1 MKLTEKKVVIFTMLW
16 WLSCTTPVQVP
27 DQTDPIERIDF
38 EYIQARGEEDVSD
51 SAYVAVLVKNPF
63 NGVEVK
69 EVKVDWSGENEDLS
83 ILYTKDLNDIGIEG
97 DILVGDNLYGR
108 KWSWS
113 PENPDPDKDQSV
125 YFKVS
130 VLYKEEGNP
139 VEKDTSFILGN
150 SSPQFKNICI
160 WEEEHSKEEHLNDHE
175 EVCEGP
181 FVLTLPTEGVAKII
195 TIEAKVSDLN
205 SDLNSDLMNGF
216 SDIQWVGF
224 TSKDLG
230 KDIML
235 NDGNYVYLL
244 DDGPDEVSG
253 DIENG
258 DEFYTRKVAFTSNAT
273 PGSLEWKF
281 RAQDW
286 QGGFAE
292 SIITVT
298 VQK

>member
-38 EYIQARGEEDVSD
+38 EYIQARGEV
-51 SAYVAVLVKNPF
+51 YVGVLVKDPF

-69 EVKVDWSGENEDLS
+69 KVKVDWFGESDLS
-83 ILYTKDLNDIGIEG
+83 ILDIDEPEDPPNLNDDGTHG
-97 DILVGDNLYGR
+97 DILVGDNLYGG

-113 PENPDPDKDQSV
+113 PKKPDPDKDQSV

-160 WEEEHSKEEHLNDHE
+160 WEEEHSKEEHLNDHD

-195 TIEAKVSDLN
+195 TIEATVSDLN

-224 TSKDLG
+224 TSKDIA
-230 KDIML
+230 KDLML
-235 NDGNYVYLL
+235 NDGNYIYLL
-244 DDGPDEVSG
+244 DDGDEEVSG
-253 DIENG
+253 DIKEG
-258 DEFYTRKVAFTSNAT
+258 DNIYTRKVAFTSNAT

>member
-38 EYIQARGEEDVSD
+38 EYIQARGEV
-51 SAYVAVLVKNPF
+51 YVGVLVKDPF

-69 EVKVDWSGENEDLS
+69 KVKVDWFGESDES
-83 ILYTKDLNDIGIEG
+83 ILDIHGPEDPPNLNDDGTHG
-97 DILVGDNLYGR
+97 DILVGDNLYGG

-113 PENPDPDKDQSV
+113 PKNPDPDKDQSV

-150 SSPQFKNICI
+150 SLHQFEEITIDDTNICI
-160 WEEEHSKEEHLNDHE
+160 NDAIDEDCEES
-175 EVCEGP
+175 VT
-181 FVLTLPTEGVAKII
+181 LTLPTEDVAKII
-195 TIEAKVSDLN
+195 TIEATVSDLN
-205 SDLNSDLMNGF
+205 GP

-224 TSKDLG
+224 TSKDPA

-235 NDGNYVYLL
+235 NDGNYIYLL

-286 QGGFAE
+286 EGGFAE
-292 SIITVT
+292 SIITVI
-298 VQK
+298 VQ

>member
-38 EYIQARGEEDVSD
+38 EYIQARGEV
-51 SAYVAVLVKNPF
+51 YVGVLVKDPF

-69 EVKVDWSGENEDLS
+69 KVKVDWFGESDESTLDIHGPEDPPN
-83 ILYTKDLNDIGIEG
+83 LNDDGTHG
-97 DILVGDNLYGR
+97 DILVGDDLYGG

-113 PENPDPDKDQSV
+113 RKKPDPDKDQSV

-160 WEEEHSKEEHLNDHE
+160 WEEEHSKEEHLNDPH

-224 TSKDLG
+224 TSKDIA

-253 DIENG
+253 DIDNG

>member
-1 MKLTEKKVVIFTMLW
+1 MKLIDKKVFLLTTLW
-16 WLSCTTPVQVP
+16 WFSCTTPVQVP

-38 EYIQARGEEDVSD
+38 EYIQVRSEV
-51 SAYVAVLVKNPF
+51 YVAVLVKDPF

-69 EVKVDWSGENEDLS
+69 KVKVDWFGESDES
-83 ILYTKDLNDIGIEG
+83 ILDIHGPEDPPNLNDDGTHG
-97 DILVGDNLYGR
+97 DILVGDDLYGG

-113 PENPDPDKDQSV
+113 RKKPDPDKDQSV

-160 WEEEHSKEEHLNDHE
+160 WEEEHSKEEHLNDPH

-224 TSKDLG
+224 TSKDIA

>member
-1 MKLTEKKVVIFTMLW
+1 
-16 WLSCTTPVQVP
+16 
-27 DQTDPIERIDF
+27 
-38 EYIQARGEEDVSD
+38 
-51 SAYVAVLVKNPF
+51 
-63 NGVEVK
+63 
-69 EVKVDWSGENEDLS
+69 
-83 ILYTKDLNDIGIEG
+83 
-97 DILVGDNLYGR
+97 
-108 KWSWS
+108 
-113 PENPDPDKDQSV
+113 
-125 YFKVS
+125 
-130 VLYKEEGNP
+130 
-139 VEKDTSFILGN
+139 
-150 SSPQFKNICI
+150 
-160 WEEEHSKEEHLNDHE
+160 
-175 EVCEGP
+175 
-181 FVLTLPTEGVAKII
+181 
-195 TIEAKVSDLN
+195 LN

-224 TSKDLG
+224 TSKDIA

-253 DIENG
+253 DIDNG

>member
-1 MKLTEKKVVIFTMLW
+1 MKLTDKKVFLLTTLW
-16 WLSCTTPVQVP
+16 WFSCTTPVQVP

-130 VLYKEEGNP
+130 VLYKEEGNQA
-139 VEKDTSFILGN
+139 EKDTSFILGN
-150 SSPQFKNICI
+150 SLPQFEEITIDDTNICI
-160 WEEEHSKEEHLNDHE
+160 NDAIDEDCEES
-175 EVCEGP
+175 VT
-181 FVLTLPTEGVAKII
+181 LTLPIEDAKII
-195 TIEAKVSDLN
+195 TIVAKV

-224 TSKDLG
+224 TSKDPA

-235 NDGNYVYLL
+235 NDGNYIYLL
-244 DDGPDEVSG
+244 DNGEEEVSG
-253 DIENG
+253 DIEEG
-258 DEFYTRKVAFTSNAT
+258 DNTFTRKVAFPHNAT
-273 PGSLEWKF
+273 TGSLEWKF

>member
-1 MKLTEKKVVIFTMLW
+1 MKLTEKKVVILTMLW

-38 EYIQARGEEDVSD
+38 EYIQARGEV
-51 SAYVAVLVKNPF
+51 YVGVLVKDPF

-69 EVKVDWSGENEDLS
+69 KVKVDWFGESDLS
-83 ILYTKDLNDIGIEG
+83 ILDIDEPEDPPNLNDDGTHG
-97 DILVGDNLYGR
+97 DILVGDNLYGG

-113 PENPDPDKDQSV
+113 PKNSDPDKDQSV

-130 VLYKEEGNP
+130 VLYEEEGNP

-160 WEEEHSKEEHLNDHE
+160 WEEEHSEEEHLNDHD

-181 FVLTLPTEGVAKII
+181 FVLTLPTEGAKII

-205 SDLNSDLMNGF
+205 GF
-216 SDIQWVGF
+216 NDIQWVGF

-253 DIENG
+253 DDGPDEVSGDIENG
-258 DEFYTRKVAFTSNAT
+258 DEFYTRKVAFPHNAT
-273 PGSLEWKF
+273 KETPYTLEWKF

-286 QGGFAE
+286 EGGFAE
-292 SIITVT
+292 SIITVI
-298 VQK
+298 VQ

>member
-1 MKLTEKKVVIFTMLW
+1 MKLTKKKVVIFTMLW

-113 PENPDPDKDQSV
+113 PENSDKTDSV

-130 VLYKEEGNP
+130 VLYKEEGNQ
-139 VEKDTSFILGN
+139 VEKDTSFVLGN
-150 SSPQFKNICI
+150 ILPQFDKICI
-160 WEEEHSKEEHLNDHE
+160 EKS
-175 EVCEGP
+175 CEGP
-181 FVLTLPTEGVAKII
+181 FELTLPTEDVAKII
-195 TIEAKVSDLN
+195 TIEATVSDLN
-205 SDLNSDLMNGF
+205 GP

-224 TSKDLG
+224 TSKDPA

-235 NDGNYVYLL
+235 NDGNYIYLL
-244 DDGPDEVSG
+244 DNGDEEVSG
-253 DIENG
+253 DIKEG
-258 DEFYTRKVAFTSNAT
+258 DNIYTRKVAFTSNAT

>member
-38 EYIQARGEEDVSD
+38 EYIQARGEV
-51 SAYVAVLVKNPF
+51 YVGVLVKDPF

-69 EVKVDWSGENEDLS
+69 KVKVDWFGESDES
-83 ILYTKDLNDIGIEG
+83 ILDIHGPEDPPNLNDDGTHG
-97 DILVGDNLYGR
+97 DILVGDDLYGG

-113 PENPDPDKDQSV
+113 RKKPDPDKDQSV

-160 WEEEHSKEEHLNDHE
+160 WEEEHSKEEHLNDPH

-224 TSKDLG
+224 TSKDIA

>member
-38 EYIQARGEEDVSD
+38 EYIQARGEV
-51 SAYVAVLVKNPF
+51 YVGVLVKDPF

-69 EVKVDWSGENEDLS
+69 KVKVDWFGESDESNLDIDEPEDPPN
-83 ILYTKDLNDIGIEG
+83 LNDDGTHG
-97 DILVGDNLYGR
+97 DILVGDNLYGG

-113 PENPDPDKDQSV
+113 PKKPAPDKDLSV

-150 SSPQFKNICI
+150 SLPQFEEITIDDTNICI
-160 WEEEHSKEEHLNDHE
+160 NDAIDEDCEES
-175 EVCEGP
+175 VT
-181 FVLTLPTEGVAKII
+181 LTLPTEDVAKII
-195 TIEAKVSDLN
+195 TIEATVSDLN
-205 SDLNSDLMNGF
+205 SDLMKGF

-224 TSKDLG
+224 TSKDIA
-230 KDIML
+230 KDLML
-235 NDGNYVYLL
+235 NDGNYIYLL

>member
-38 EYIQARGEEDVSD
+38 EYIQARGEV
-51 SAYVAVLVKNPF
+51 YVGVLVKDPF

-69 EVKVDWSGENEDLS
+69 KVKVDWFGESDES
-83 ILYTKDLNDIGIEG
+83 IPDTKDLEDKGIDG

-108 KWSWS
+108 RWGWS
-113 PENPDPDKDQSV
+113 PENPDPDKNQSV

-150 SSPQFKNICI
+150 SLPQFEEITIDDTNICI
-160 WEEEHSKEEHLNDHE
+160 NDAIDEDCEES
-175 EVCEGP
+175 VT
-181 FVLTLPTEGVAKII
+181 LTLPTEDVAKII
-195 TIEAKVSDLN
+195 TIEATVSDLN
-205 SDLNSDLMNGF
+205 SDLMKGV

-224 TSKDLG
+224 TSKDIA
-230 KDIML
+230 KDLML
-235 NDGNYVYLL
+235 NDGNYIYLL
-244 DDGPDEVSG
+244 DNGPDEVSG
-253 DIENG
+253 DIKEG
-258 DEFYTRKVAFTSNAT
+258 DNIYTRKVAFPHNAT
-273 PGSLEWKF
+273 KDTLEWKF

-286 QGGFAE
+286 EGGFAE
-292 SIITVT
+292 SIITVI
-298 VQK
+298 VQ

>member
-38 EYIQARGEEDVSD
+38 EYIQARGEV
-51 SAYVAVLVKNPF
+51 YVGVLVKDPF

-69 EVKVDWSGENEDLS
+69 KVKVDWFGESDESNVDIHGPEDPPN
-83 ILYTKDLNDIGIEG
+83 LNDDGTHG
-97 DILVGDNLYGR
+97 DILVGDNLYGG

-113 PENPDPDKDQSV
+113 PKNSDPDKDQSV

-150 SSPQFKNICI
+150 SLPQFKNICI
-160 WEEEHSKEEHLNDHE
+160 WEEEHSKEEHLNDHD

-205 SDLNSDLMNGF
+205 SDLMNGF

-224 TSKDLG
+224 TSKDIA

>member
-38 EYIQARGEEDVSD
+38 EYIQARGEV
-51 SAYVAVLVKNPF
+51 YVVVLVKDPF

-69 EVKVDWSGENEDLS
+69 KVKVDWFGESDLS
-83 ILYTKDLNDIGIEG
+83 ILDIDEPEDPPNLNDDGTHG
-97 DILVGDNLYGR
+97 DILVGDNLYGG

-113 PENPDPDKDQSV
+113 PKKPDPDKDQRV

-150 SSPQFKNICI
+150 SLPQFDKICI
-160 WEEEHSKEEHLNDHE
+160 EKS
-175 EVCEGP
+175 CEGP
-181 FVLTLPTEGVAKII
+181 FELTLPTEDVAKII
-195 TIEAKVSDLN
+195 TIEATVSDLN

-224 TSKDLG
+224 TSKDIA
-230 KDIML
+230 KDLML
-235 NDGNYVYLL
+235 NDGNYIYLL
-244 DDGPDEVSG
+244 DDGDEEVSG
-253 DIENG
+253 DIKEG
-258 DEFYTRKVAFTSNAT
+258 DNIYTRKVAFTSNAT

>member
-38 EYIQARGEEDVSD
+38 EYIQARGEV
-51 SAYVAVLVKNPF
+51 YVGVLVKDPF

-69 EVKVDWSGENEDLS
+69 KVKVDWFGESDES
-83 ILYTKDLNDIGIEG
+83 ILDIHGPEDPPNLNDDGTHG
-97 DILVGDNLYGR
+97 DILVGDNLYGG

-113 PENPDPDKDQSV
+113 PKNPDPDKDQSV

-130 VLYKEEGNP
+130 VLYKEEGNQ

-150 SSPQFKNICI
+150 SLHQFEEITIDDTNICI
-160 WEEEHSKEEHLNDHE
+160 NDAIDEDCEES
-175 EVCEGP
+175 VT
-181 FVLTLPTEGVAKII
+181 LTLPTEDVAKII
-195 TIEAKVSDLN
+195 TIEATVSDLN
-205 SDLNSDLMNGF
+205 GP

-224 TSKDLG
+224 TSKDPA

-235 NDGNYVYLL
+235 NDGNYIYLL

>member
-38 EYIQARGEEDVSD
+38 EYIQARGEV
-51 SAYVAVLVKNPF
+51 YVGVLVKDPF

-69 EVKVDWSGENEDLS
+69 KVKVDWFGESDLS
-83 ILYTKDLNDIGIEG
+83 ILDIDEPEDPPNLNDDGTHG
-97 DILVGDNLYGR
+97 DILVGDNLYGG

-113 PENPDPDKDQSV
+113 PKKPDPDKDQSV

-160 WEEEHSKEEHLNDHE
+160 WEEEHSKEEHLNDHD

-195 TIEAKVSDLN
+195 TIEATV

>member
-1 MKLTEKKVVIFTMLW
+1 MKLTDKKVFLLTTLW
-16 WLSCTTPVQVP
+16 WFSCTTPVQVP

-150 SSPQFKNICI
+150 SLPQFEEITIDDTNICI
-160 WEEEHSKEEHLNDHE
+160 NDAIDEDCEES
-175 EVCEGP
+175 VT
-181 FVLTLPTEGVAKII
+181 LTLPTEDVAKII
-195 TIEAKVSDLN
+195 TIEATVSDLN
-205 SDLNSDLMNGF
+205 GP

-224 TSKDLG
+224 TSKDPA

-235 NDGNYVYLL
+235 NDGNYIYLL
-244 DDGPDEVSG
+244 DNGDEEVSG
-253 DIENG
+253 DIKEG
-258 DEFYTRKVAFTSNAT
+258 DNIYTRKVAFPYNAT
-273 PGSLEWKF
+273 TGSLEWKF

-286 QGGFAE
+286 QGGFAD

-298 VQK
+298 VQ

>member
-1 MKLTEKKVVIFTMLW
+1 MKLTKKKVVIFTMLW

-69 EVKVDWSGENEDLS
+69 EVKVDWSGENKDLS
-83 ILYTKDLNDIGIEG
+83 ILYTKDLNDIGIDG

-113 PENPDPDKDQSV
+113 PENSDKTDSV

-130 VLYKEEGNP
+130 VLYKEEGNQ
-139 VEKDTSFILGN
+139 VEKDASFVLGN
-150 SSPQFKNICI
+150 ILPQFDKICI
-160 WEEEHSKEEHLNDHE
+160 EKS
-175 EVCEGP
+175 CEGP
-181 FVLTLPTEGVAKII
+181 FELTLPTEDVAKII
-195 TIEAKVSDLN
+195 TIEATVSDLN
-205 SDLNSDLMNGF
+205 GP

-224 TSKDLG
+224 TSKDTA

-235 NDGNYVYLL
+235 NDGNYIYLL
-244 DDGPDEVSG
+244 DDGDEEVSG
-253 DIENG
+253 DIKEG
-258 DEFYTRKVAFTSNAT
+258 DNIYTRKVAFPSYATTS
-273 PGSLEWKF
+273 SLEWKF

-286 QGGFAE
+286 QSGFAD

-298 VQK
+298 VQ